1 MNFPQ
6 GMAMKKAGAE
16 VRRAAVAAM
25 TSVTDRRQLLDVAL
39 ARATAELDPHERAG
53 AGRLATGA
61 LRWAGRSDRM
71 LGPFLKRLP
80 EDHVMNLLRL
90 AVFEMFVEHSPAH
103 AVVDQSVSLAP
114 RGKTGLVNAVLRN
127 VLRRGND
134 WNSLPLPNLPKWL
147 RRRFVAAWGRD
158 AVVAME
164 AEFAAGPMLDLTLRD
179 PGDGESWAKRLGASL
194 RPDGGIRLPRARQVS
209 GLPGYADGAW
219 WVQDAGAAVAAR
231 VLDARSGES
240 VLDLCCAPG
249 GKTLQLAASGAA
261 VTALDVSKERMARV
275 EENLARTGLTATCV
289 VADAL
294 NWTSQGTFDA
304 VLVDAPCSGT
314 GTLRRHPDLVFVRDG
329 SGIDELA
336 GLQARLI
343 DRALVALRPGGRLV
357 FCTCSL
363 LPEEGEDQVASAL
376 SRHSDISIAV
386 PVGDWIDTRWRT
398 PDGMLRIRPDHWR
411 NEGGIDGF
419 FVARLE
425 KRP

>member
-1 MNFPQ
+1 
-6 GMAMKKAGAE
+6 MKKAGAE

-25 TSVTDRRQLLDVAL
+25 TSVTDRRRLLDVAL
-39 ARATAELDPHERAG
+39 ARATAELDPPERAR

-80 EDHVMNLLRL
+80 EDPVMNLLRL

-127 VLRRGND
+127 VLRRGTD
-134 WNSLPLPNLPKWL
+134 WNGLPLPSLPKWL
-147 RRRFVAAWGRD
+147 RRRLVAAWGRD

-179 PGDGESWAKRLGASL
+179 SGDEESWAKRLGASL
-194 RPDGGIRLPRARQVS
+194 RPDGGIRVPKGLQVS
-209 GLPGYADGAW
+209 GLQGYADGAW

-275 EENLARTGLTATCV
+275 AENLARTGLTATCV

-336 GLQARLI
+336 GLQAQLI

-419 FVARLE
+419 FVACLE

>member
-1 MNFPQ
+1 
-6 GMAMKKAGAE
+6 MKKAGAE

-25 TSVTDRRQLLDVAL
+25 TSVTDRRRLLDVAL
-39 ARATAELDPHERAG
+39 ARATAELDPPERAR

-80 EDHVMNLLRL
+80 EDPVMNLLRL

-127 VLRRGND
+127 VLRRGTD
-134 WNSLPLPNLPKWL
+134 WNGLPLPSLPKWL
-147 RRRFVAAWGRD
+147 RRRLVAAWGRD

-164 AEFAAGPMLDLTLRD
+164 AEFAAGPMLDLTLRE
-179 PGDGESWAKRLGASL
+179 PGDEESWAKRLGASL
-194 RPDGGIRLPRARQVS
+194 RPDGGIRVPKGRQVS
-209 GLPGYADGAW
+209 GLQGYADGAW

-275 EENLARTGLTATCV
+275 AENLARTGLTATCV

-294 NWTSQGTFDA
+294 NWTSHGTFDA

-343 DRALVALRPGGRLV
+343 DRALVSLRPGGRLV

-363 LPEEGEDQVASAL
+363 LREEGEDQVASAL

-386 PVGDWIDTRWRT
+386 PVGDWIDARWRT

-419 FVARLE
+419 FVACLE

>member
-1 MNFPQ
+1 
-6 GMAMKKAGAE
+6 
-16 VRRAAVAAM
+16 
-25 TSVTDRRQLLDVAL
+25 
-39 ARATAELDPHERAG
+39 
-53 AGRLATGA
+53 
-61 LRWAGRSDRM
+61 
-71 LGPFLKRLP
+71 
-80 EDHVMNLLRL
+80 
-90 AVFEMFVEHSPAH
+90 
-103 AVVDQSVSLAP
+103 
-114 RGKTGLVNAVLRN
+114 
-127 VLRRGND
+127 
-134 WNSLPLPNLPKWL
+134 
-147 RRRFVAAWGRD
+147 
-158 AVVAME
+158 
-164 AEFAAGPMLDLTLRD
+164 
-179 PGDGESWAKRLGASL
+179 
-194 RPDGGIRLPRARQVS
+194 
-209 GLPGYADGAW
+209 
-219 WVQDAGAAVAAR
+219 
-231 VLDARSGES
+231 
-240 VLDLCCAPG
+240 
-249 GKTLQLAASGAA
+249 
-261 VTALDVSKERMARV
+261 MARV

>member
-1 MNFPQ
+1 
-6 GMAMKKAGAE
+6 MKKAGAE

-39 ARATAELDPHERAG
+39 ARATAELDPPERAR

-80 EDHVMNLLRL
+80 EDQVMNLLRL

-103 AVVDQSVSLAP
+103 AVVDQSVTLAP
-114 RGKTGLVNAVLRN
+114 RGKAGLVNAVLRN
-127 VLRRGND
+127 VLRRGTD
-134 WNSLPLPNLPKWL
+134 WNSLPLPSLPKWL
-147 RRRFVAAWGRD
+147 RRRLVAAWGRD
-158 AVVAME
+158 VVVAME

-179 PGDGESWAKRLGASL
+179 AGDEESWARRLGASL
-194 RPDGGIRLPRARQVS
+194 RPDGGIRLPMARQVS

-231 VLDARSGES
+231 VLDARSGEA

-275 EENLARTGLTATCV
+275 EENLVRTGLTATCI

-336 GLQARLI
+336 RLQARLI
-343 DRALVALRPGGRLV
+343 DRALVSLRPGGRLV

-363 LPEEGEDQVASAL
+363 LPEEGEDQVAAAV
-376 SRHSDISIAV
+376 SRHSDVSIAV
-386 PVGDWIDTRWRT
+386 AVGDWIDARWRAR
-398 PDGMLRIRPDHWR
+398 DGMLRIRPDHWR
-411 NEGGIDGF
+411 DEGGIDGF

>member
-1 MNFPQ
+1 
-6 GMAMKKAGAE
+6 MKKAGAE
-16 VRRAAVAAM
+16 VRRGAVAAM

-39 ARATAELDPHERAG
+39 ARATAELDPPERAR

-80 EDHVMNLLRL
+80 EDQVMNLLRL

-103 AVVDQSVSLAP
+103 AVVDQSVTISP
-114 RGKTGLVNAVLRN
+114 RGKAGLVNAVLRN
-127 VLRRGND
+127 VLRRGTD

-147 RRRFVAAWGRD
+147 RRRLVAAWGRD
-158 AVVAME
+158 VVVAME

-179 PGDGESWAKRLGASL
+179 SGDEESWARRLGASL
-194 RPDGGIRLPRARQVS
+194 RPDGGIRLPKARQVS

-231 VLDARSGES
+231 VLDARSGET

-275 EENLARTGLTATCV
+275 EENLVRTGLTATCV

-329 SGIDELA
+329 SGIDGLA
-336 GLQARLI
+336 RLQARLI
-343 DRALVALRPGGRLV
+343 DRALVSLRPGGRLV

-363 LPEEGEDQVASAL
+363 LPEEGEDQVAAAL
-376 SRHSDISIAV
+376 SRHSDVSIAV
-386 PVGDWIDTRWRT
+386 PVGNWIDARWRAR
-398 PDGMLRIRPDHWR
+398 DGMLRIRPDHWR
-411 NEGGIDGF
+411 GEGGIDGF

>member
-1 MNFPQ
+1 
-6 GMAMKKAGAE
+6 MKKAGAE

-39 ARATAELDPHERAG
+39 ARATAELVPPERAR

-80 EDHVMNLLRL
+80 EDQVMNLLRL

-103 AVVDQSVSLAP
+103 AVVDQSVTLAP
-114 RGKTGLVNAVLRN
+114 RGKAGLVNAVLRN
-127 VLRRGND
+127 VLRRGTD
-134 WNSLPLPNLPKWL
+134 WNSLPLPSLPKWL
-147 RRRFVAAWGRD
+147 RRRLVAAWGRD
-158 AVVAME
+158 VVVAME

-179 PGDGESWAKRLGASL
+179 AGDEESWARRLGASL
-194 RPDGGIRLPRARQVS
+194 RPDGGIRLPMARQVS

-231 VLDARSGES
+231 ALDARSGEA

-275 EENLARTGLTATCV
+275 EENLVRTGLTATCI

-336 GLQARLI
+336 RLQARLI
-343 DRALVALRPGGRLV
+343 DRALVSLRPGGRLV

-363 LPEEGEDQVASAL
+363 LPEEGEDQVAAAV
-376 SRHSDISIAV
+376 SRHSDVSIAV
-386 PVGDWIDTRWRT
+386 AVGDWIDARWRAR
-398 PDGMLRIRPDHWR
+398 DGMLRIRPDHWR
-411 NEGGIDGF
+411 DEGGIDGF

>member
-1 MNFPQ
+1 
-6 GMAMKKAGAE
+6 MKKAGAE

-39 ARATAELDPHERAG
+39 ARATAELDPPERAG

-80 EDHVMNLLRL
+80 EDPVMNLLRL

-127 VLRRGND
+127 VLRRGTD
-134 WNSLPLPNLPKWL
+134 WNGLPLPSLPKWL
-147 RRRFVAAWGRD
+147 RRRLVAAWGRD

-179 PGDGESWAKRLGASL
+179 SGDEESWAKRLGASL
-194 RPDGGIRLPRARQVS
+194 RPDGGIRVPKGRQVS
-209 GLPGYADGAW
+209 GLQGYADGAW

-275 EENLARTGLTATCV
+275 AENLARTGLTATCV

-419 FVARLE
+419 FVACLE

>member
-1 MNFPQ
+1 ME
-6 GMAMKKAGAE
+6 KAGAE
-16 VRRAAVAAM
+16 ARRAAVAAM
-25 TSVTDRRQLLDVAL
+25 TSVTDRRQLLGVAL
-39 ARATAELDPHERAG
+39 AQEARALDPPERAR

-71 LGPFLKRLP
+71 LGPFLRRLP
-80 EDHVMNLLRL
+80 EDRVMNLLRL
-90 AVFEMFVEHSPAH
+90 AVFEMFVELVPAH

-114 RGKTGLVNAVLRN
+114 RSKTGLVNAVLRN
-127 VLRRGND
+127 VLRSGPD
-134 WNSLPLPNLPKWL
+134 WDGLPIPGLPKWL
-147 RRRFVAAWGRD
+147 RRRLVHAWGRD
-158 AVVAME
+158 AVLAME
-164 AEFAAGPMLDLTLRD
+164 EEFAAGPKLDLTLRD
-179 PGDGESWAKRLGASL
+179 SGDEGTWAQRLGAVL
-194 RPDGGIRLPRARQVS
+194 RPDGGIRLAKVRQVS
-209 GLPGYADGAW
+209 ALQGYADGAW

-231 VLDARSGES
+231 VLDAQPGES

-249 GKTLQLAASGAA
+249 GKTMQLAASGAE

-275 EENLARTGLTATCV
+275 EENLARTGLAATCI

-294 NWTSQGTFDA
+294 NWTSRGTFDA
-304 VLVDAPCSGT
+304 ILVDAPCSGT

-343 DRALVALRPGGRLV
+343 DRALLSLRPGGRLV

-363 LPEEGEDQVASAL
+363 LPEEGEEQVAAAL
-376 SRHSDISIAV
+376 SRHPDLSV
-386 PVGDWIDTRWRT
+386 GTPVGDWIDKPWRT

-419 FVARLE
+419 FVALLE

>member
-1 MNFPQ
+1 
-6 GMAMKKAGAE
+6 MKKAGAE

-39 ARATAELDPHERAG
+39 ARATAELVPPERAR

-80 EDHVMNLLRL
+80 EDQVMNLLRL

-103 AVVDQSVSLAP
+103 AVVDQSVTLAP
-114 RGKTGLVNAVLRN
+114 RGKAGLVNAVLRN
-127 VLRRGND
+127 VLRRGTD
-134 WNSLPLPNLPKWL
+134 WNSLPLPSLPRWL
-147 RRRFVAAWGRD
+147 RRRLVAAWGRD
-158 AVVAME
+158 VVVAME

-179 PGDGESWAKRLGASL
+179 AGDEESWARRLGASL
-194 RPDGGIRLPRARQVS
+194 RPDGGIRLPMARQVS

-231 VLDARSGES
+231 ALDARSGEA

-275 EENLARTGLTATCV
+275 EENLVRTGLTATCI

-336 GLQARLI
+336 RLQARLI
-343 DRALVALRPGGRLV
+343 DRALVSLRPGGRLV

-363 LPEEGEDQVASAL
+363 LPEEGEDQVAAAV
-376 SRHSDISIAV
+376 SRHSDVSIAV
-386 PVGDWIDTRWRT
+386 AVGDWIDARWRAR
-398 PDGMLRIRPDHWR
+398 DGMLRIRPDHWR
-411 NEGGIDGF
+411 DEGGIDGF

>member
-1 MNFPQ
+1 
-6 GMAMKKAGAE
+6 MKKAGAE

-39 ARATAELDPHERAG
+39 ARATAELDPPERAR
-53 AGRLATGA
+53 ASRLATGA

-80 EDHVMNLLRL
+80 EDQVMNLLRL

-103 AVVDQSVSLAP
+103 AVVDQSVTLAP
-114 RGKTGLVNAVLRN
+114 RGKAGLVNAVLRN
-127 VLRRGND
+127 VLRRGTD
-134 WNSLPLPNLPKWL
+134 WNSLPLPSLPKWL
-147 RRRFVAAWGRD
+147 RRRLVAAWGRD
-158 AVVAME
+158 VVVAME

-179 PGDGESWAKRLGASL
+179 AGDEESWARRLGASL
-194 RPDGGIRLPRARQVS
+194 RPDGGIRLPMARQVS

-231 VLDARSGES
+231 VLDARSGEA

-275 EENLARTGLTATCV
+275 EENLVRTGLTATCI

-336 GLQARLI
+336 RLQARLI
-343 DRALVALRPGGRLV
+343 DRALVSLRPGGRLV

-363 LPEEGEDQVASAL
+363 LPEEGEDQVAAAV
-376 SRHSDISIAV
+376 SRHSDVSIAV
-386 PVGDWIDTRWRT
+386 AVGDWIDARWRAR
-398 PDGMLRIRPDHWR
+398 DGMLRIRPDHWR
-411 NEGGIDGF
+411 DEGGIDGF

>member
-1 MNFPQ
+1 
-6 GMAMKKAGAE
+6 MKKAGAE
-16 VRRAAVAAM
+16 GRRAAVAAM
-25 TSVTDRRQLLDVAL
+25 TSVTQRRQLLDVAL
-39 ARATAELDPHERAG
+39 ARAAAELDPPGRAR
-53 AGRLATGA
+53 AGRLAAGA
-61 LRWAGRSDRM
+61 LRWASRSDRM

-80 EDHVMNLLRL
+80 DDQVMNLLRL
-90 AVFEMFVEHSPAH
+90 ALFEMFVEHAPAH

-127 VLRRGND
+127 VLRRGTD

-147 RRRFVAAWGRD
+147 RRRLVAAWGRD

-164 AEFAAGPMLDLTLRD
+164 AEFAAGPVLDLTLRD
-179 PGDGESWAKRLGASL
+179 SGDERSWARRLGASL
-194 RPDGGIRLPRARQVS
+194 RPDGGIRLPGARQVS

-231 VLDARSGES
+231 VLDARSGET

-275 EENLARTGLTATCV
+275 EENLGRTGLAATCV

-314 GTLRRHPDLVFVRDG
+314 GTLRRHPDLAFVRDG

-336 GLQARLI
+336 RLQARLI
-343 DRALVALRPGGRLV
+343 DRALVSLRPGGRLV

-363 LPEEGEDQVASAL
+363 LPEEGEDQVAAAL
-376 SRHSDISIAV
+376 SRHADTSIAV
-386 PVGDWIDTRWRT
+386 PDGDWIDARWRT
-398 PDGMLRIRPDHWR
+398 PDGTLRIRPDHWR
-411 NEGGIDGF
+411 GEGGIDGF